1 MRSRWDARGCRAG
14 GRARAQNPTPPRAR
28 PGRASARNGRAG
40 RHRGNVQ
47 KPSKCAPSSPV
58 VPANRARGPGRP
70 FLAGAPNT
78 LEQRSPNTLEQPS
91 NKAPSSP
98 PVVRLSGA
106 PRARLP
112 GGPKVAT
119 RRTFFGPRRADTP
132 RTRCRARARDPFA
145 CPADTPWT
153 PVDTPRTGS
162 GCPETPRGTGSG
174 CPAVSHRSP
183 RDLPSRPSQGH
194 PAAPSSAPRRRARRA
209 RGPGRPG
216 APPPDPVCACSCF
229 T

>member
-98 PVVRLSGA
+98 PVVPVVRCPARATTRGTQGRDQANLFRAPPSGHPSDTMPRTRARPLRLSGGHPLDTRGHPA
-106 PRARLP
+106 DGLRMPR
-112 GGPKVAT
+112 
-119 RRTFFGPRRADTP
+119 DTP
-132 RTRCRARARDPFA
+132 RDGLRMPRRLTQIAEGFA
-145 CPADTPWT
+145 VP
-153 PVDTPRTGS
+153 PVS
-162 GCPETPRGTGSG
+162 GTPRG
-174 CPAVSHRSP
+174 PFFRS
-183 RDLPSRPSQGH
+183 S
-194 PAAPSSAPRRRARRA
+194 APSSPSTRPWSTGRAAPRSC
-209 RGPGRPG
+209 
-216 APPPDPVCACSCF
+216 VCV
-229 T
+229 